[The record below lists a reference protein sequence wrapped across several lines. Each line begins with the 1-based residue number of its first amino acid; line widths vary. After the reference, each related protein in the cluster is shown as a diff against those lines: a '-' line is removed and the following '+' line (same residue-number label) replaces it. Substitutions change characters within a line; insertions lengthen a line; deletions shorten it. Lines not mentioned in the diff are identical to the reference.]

1 MAELDAKQLERL
13 KAAREALHSKPLMS
27 KNPVWRACQWI
38 FYFCIVIPILKV
50 ALTIIF
56 GLKLEN
62 RAVFRKLKGQGYVI
76 VCNHVHPMDCT
87 FIGLAAFP
95 RHVIFTSQEET
106 FYIRGLGTLLRL
118 LNCVPVLGGVSGLRR
133 FLDEMAAQ
141 LEQGR
146 VVAVYPEGEIH
157 VCCDHLRKFSDGA
170 FTIAEKAKAPV
181 VPVVITPRERKGI
194 WKVLRREYCVT
205 LTVGEPVYPAEAETT
220 KRAVRD
226 LRERTRA
233 AMEVLLENGGHAYP
247 KEDPNDKDAFWQV
260 KKSKG
265 LQDDDK

>member
-1 MAELDAKQLERL
+1 MAELDNKQIERL
-13 KAAREALHSKPLMS
+13 KAARDRLHSKPLMS
-27 KNPVWRACQWI
+27 RNPVWRFFQ
-38 FYFCIVIPILKV
+38 FVLYFCIVIPILKV
-50 ALTIIF
+50 FLTLIF

-62 RAVFRKLKGQGYVI
+62 RSVFRSLKGQGYVI

-118 LNCVPVLGGVSGLRR
+118 LNCVPVLNGVKGLRV
-133 FLDEMAAQ
+133 FLDSMESE
-141 LEQGR
+141 LKKGR

-170 FTIAEKAKAPV
+170 FTIATKADVPV
-181 VPVVITPRERKGI
+181 VPVVITPRERRGI
-194 WKVLRREYCVT
+194 WKVLRREYCLT
-205 LTVGEPVYPAEAETT
+205 LTVGEPVYPVKAESQ
-220 KRAVRD
+220 KRAIRQ
-226 LRERTRA
+226 LREKTKD
-233 AMEVLLENGGHAYP
+233 AMQILLDNGGHAYP
-247 KEDPNDKDAFWQV
+247 KVDPNNQDAFWQV

-265 LQDDDK
+265 LKDDK